1 MMTNSPD
8 EEAPSIRNNEDPI
21 KWKEAQITLAS
32 FSFRDPIL
40 ESQPLSKR
48 PSRSPRSRAPLTIV
62 PKKESKRWLSPVS
75 VTSPVASV
83 SAYSSSN
90 YSSPSHVGEENVRMA
105 PTPEFETKTNSFG
118 ISIDTNAN
126 IDLPASRWRARPSIS
141 IPTKTLEASS
151 EADVLEDPIPIPF
164 ADLQPLPF
172 ASETQTTVS
181 TNQKRKPKSKLRKSR
196 STQDR
201 LQVQAQEIEQKKD
214 NGTILKKRISLSHL
228 LSRNKSQIPESTH
241 EAFLEQI
248 NHPSFPVVQPPQRYS
263 NRPATSR
270 ELE

>member
-126 IDLPASRWRARPSIS
+126 IDLPASRWRARP
-141 IPTKTLEASS
+141 
-151 EADVLEDPIPIPF
+151 F
-164 ADLQPLPF
+164 QPLPF

>member
-1 MMTNSPD
+1 MACFVVLFSFNTYPPLPHTFTPFIIFHLVWAWWIELDVFYFRPSRTPGYRFRKVSTVLEAARMKDLLHQHQPSSPSPTSEDINSNSSRSSRESEMMTNSPD

-126 IDLPASRWRARPSIS
+126 IDLPASRWRA
-141 IPTKTLEASS
+141 
-151 EADVLEDPIPIPF
+151 
-164 ADLQPLPF
+164 
-172 ASETQTTVS
+172 
-181 TNQKRKPKSKLRKSR
+181 KRR
-196 STQDR
+196 
-201 LQVQAQEIEQKKD
+201 IE
-214 NGTILKKRISLSHL
+214 L
-228 LSRNKSQIPESTH
+228 
-241 EAFLEQI
+241 
-248 NHPSFPVVQPPQRYS
+248 
-263 NRPATSR
+263 
-270 ELE
+270 